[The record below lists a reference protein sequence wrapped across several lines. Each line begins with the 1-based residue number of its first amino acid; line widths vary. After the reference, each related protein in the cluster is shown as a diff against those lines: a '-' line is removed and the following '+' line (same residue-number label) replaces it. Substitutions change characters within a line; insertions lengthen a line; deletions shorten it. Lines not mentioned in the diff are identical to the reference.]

1 VLMKA
6 LLDTKLADL
15 QSQLDGQ
22 LYFDSIVKALYA
34 TDASVYRELPTAVAF
49 PKNKK
54 DIQSLIKFVSE
65 NGLSIIPRA
74 AGTSLAGQCVGD
86 GIVVDTKYFNQIL
99 EINAQEQWVRVQPGV
114 VRDELNLLLKS
125 YGLFFGPN
133 TSTANRCMMGG
144 MVGNNSSGS
153 TSIEYGTTRDHVI
166 EMTVILSDGSE
177 VVFNAKSSNDFQE
190 KHCDTSL
197 EGKLYQHIQSELSN
211 PSVTR
216 EIDINFPKKTVTRR
230 NTGYAIDALLNS
242 KLFSDSSQD
251 FNFSKLL
258 TGSEGTLAFT
268 TEIKLNLVPLPKPH
282 LVLIAAHFHSINESL
297 QAAVLAMKDSPSACE
312 LMDKTILDCTKENIE
327 QQSNRFFIKENPE
340 AILIVEVRANS
351 IEEADIFADRI
362 INKFKK
368 AKLGYEYPKITGKK
382 TERVWNL
389 RKAGLGLLANI
400 PGDKKAV
407 ACIEDTAVSIED
419 LPEYIT
425 AFTSL
430 LSTYGQKAVYYAH
443 AGAGE
448 IHLRPIL
455 DLKKSEDVKLFRE
468 ISRASAKLVKQY
480 RGSLSGEHGDGR
492 VRAEFIPIVVG
503 NKNYELFHRIKKIW
517 DPKNIFNPG
526 KIVNAKQM
534 DENLRY
540 TPDVETPEVHTMFN
554 FEETGGILRTV
565 EKCNGSGDCRKLNF
579 SGGTMCP
586 SYRATLDEKDS
597 TRGRAN
603 VLRDFLTQN
612 TKANPFNHPEIKE
625 AMELCISCKGC
636 KSECPSNIDMATLKA
651 EFQFQFYKSNRRPLR
666 DRLIASNARINSV
679 VSKIPQL
686 YNFFARQNWFKKVTG
701 ISKNRSLPELQK
713 QTLYK
718 WFINYEQPKHNR
730 KVYLFCDEYTNY
742 YDVHIGQK
750 AVLLLNNLGFE
761 VLVVQ
766 HNESGRAYISK
777 GFLNNARVLANANV
791 ELFNSLITKDVPLIG
806 IEPSAILSFRDEYPN
821 LVDKSLKSNALELS
835 KHVFLIEEFLYH
847 EITANNI
854 KLDAFNTESKS
865 LLLHGH
871 CHQKAL
877 SSTDFTKKI
886 LDFPQNY
893 KVTEIQSG
901 CCGMAG
907 SFGYEV
913 EHYQLSQKIANQVL
927 FPELKK
933 ASSEIIVV
941 ANGTS
946 CRHQIYDGT
955 GKLAKHPIEVLFDAL
970 K

>member
-1 VLMKA
+1 MKA
-6 LLDTKLADL
+6 VLDIKLACL
-15 QSQLDGQ
+15 KSQLEGSLHYDN
-22 LYFDSIVKALYA
+22 IIKALYA

-49 PKNKK
+49 PKSTK

-65 NGLSIIPRA
+65 NELSIIPRA

-86 GIVVDTKYFNQIL
+86 GIVVDTKHFNQIL
-99 EINAQEQWVRVQPGV
+99 EINAQELWVRVQPGV
-114 VRDELNLLLKS
+114 VRDELNLFLKS

-166 EMTVILSDGSE
+166 GMTAILSDGSKA
-177 VVFNAKSSNDFQE
+177 VFNAKSSTEFF
-190 KHCDTSL
+190 KKLCDTSF
-197 EGKLYQHIQSELSN
+197 ESKLYQNIQSELSN
-211 PSVTR
+211 PTVTR
-216 EIDINFPKKTVTRR
+216 EIDINFPKKAVTRR

-242 KLFSDSSQD
+242 KLFSESSQD
-251 FNFSKLL
+251 FNFCKLL

-282 LVLIAAHFHSINESL
+282 LVLIAAHFYSINESL

-327 QQSNRFFIKENPE
+327 QQSNRFFIKGEPE
-340 AILIVEVRANS
+340 AILIIEVRANS
-351 IEEADIFADRI
+351 MIQADIFADEI

-407 ACIEDTAVSIED
+407 ACIEDTAVAIED

-430 LSTYGQKAVYYAH
+430 LSSYGQKAVYYAH

-503 NKNYELFHRIKKIW
+503 NKNYELFHRIKKTW

-526 KIVNAKQM
+526 KIVNAKHM

-540 TPDVETPEVHTMFN
+540 TPDVETPEVNTMFN

-625 AMELCISCKGC
+625 VMELCISCKGC
-636 KSECPSNIDMATLKA
+636 KSECPSNVDMATLKA
-651 EFQFQFYKSNRRPLR
+651 EFQFQFYQNNPRSFR
-666 DRLIASNARINSV
+666 DKLIANNAQINNII
-679 VSKIPQL
+679 SKVPSL
-686 YNFFARQNWFKKVTG
+686 HNFISRQKWFKKVIG
-701 ISKNRSLPELQK
+701 IAKNRSLPQLQK
-713 QTLYK
+713 QTLYDFYSNHTQSK
-718 WFINYEQPKHNR
+718 SSR

-742 YDVHIGQK
+742 YDVGIGQK
-750 AVLLLNNLGFE
+750 AILLLNNLGYE
-761 VLVVQ
+761 VLMVE
-766 HNESGRAYISK
+766 HNESGRAHISK
-777 GFLNNARVLANANV
+777 GFLKSARALANANV
-791 ELFNSLITKDVPLIG
+791 KQFNSLVSQDIPLVG
-806 IEPSAILSFRDEYPN
+806 IEPSAILSFKDEYPN
-821 LVDKSLKSNALELS
+821 LVDKSLKADALELN

-854 KLDAFNTESKS
+854 KIESFNKLSKS

-877 SSTDFTKKI
+877 SSTYFTKKI
-886 LDFPQNY
+886 LAFPLNHS
-893 KVTEIQSG
+893 VTEINSG

-913 EHYQLSQKIANQVL
+913 EHYDLSQKIANQVL
-927 FPELKK
+927 FPELRK
-933 ASSEIIVV
+933 ASPEIIIV

-946 CRHQIYDGT
+946 CRHQIYDGI

-970 K
+970 Q